1 MDAKR
6 NGTMGDTTSK
16 QNTFGDLLTVRLT
29 GKTPEIPAD
38 AEDWLGRL
46 LLLYGVPFHYLVP
59 EEDMLPPESIRFF
72 YLDPGWMK
80 CLLEGACSVG
90 RTSTVDD
97 LVDLHLRNHFLIHA
111 GKKAEELRG
120 GNKEGKLNWPL
131 TGFLLRSRLVEG
143 WHGLEMKAAGV
154 DGAGNRLES
163 LEPLRIDRLN
173 PEIMLCIFN
182 GKVTEI
188 EVAQPPEDL
197 HFGATASGVDIYQKL
212 QLRLLFPSDKAG
224 NDIDEKSVPA
234 TVVPMRT
241 EVERVVNIR
250 QLADR
255 IGSAL
260 NQVKAID
267 GSAQGPFTSAEFA
280 AQMVESPGK
289 AVFKVTGK

>member
-1 MDAKR
+1 
-6 NGTMGDTTSK
+6 MGATPSSEDS
-16 QNTFGDLLTVRLT
+16 FGKVLTLRLT
-29 GKTPEIPAD
+29 RETPQIPAD
-38 AEDWLGRL
+38 VEDWLGRL
-46 LLLYGVPFHYLVP
+46 LLLYGVPFHYLAP

-97 LVDLHLRNHFLIHA
+97 LVDQELRNHFLNYA
-111 GKKAEELRG
+111 GKKAKELRAG
-120 GNKEGKLNWPL
+120 KKEGQLNWPL

-143 WHGLEMKAAGV
+143 WQGLEMKAAGV

-197 HFGATASGVDIYQKL
+197 HFGATASGANTYQKL
-212 QLRLLFPSDKAG
+212 QLRKLFPSSEAA
-224 NDIDEKSVPA
+224 NDIDEKLVPA
-234 TVVPMRT
+234 TAVPMRSGDR
-241 EVERVVNIR
+241 RVVDIR
-250 QLADR
+250 ELANRMDT
-255 IGSAL
+255 AL
-260 NQVKAID
+260 NRVKAID
-267 GSAQGPFTSAEFA
+267 GSARGPFTSAEFA
-280 AQMVESPGK
+280 VQMVESPAK
-289 AVFKVTGK
+289 AIFTVTGE